1 MTAAAELDDRL
12 SLDDVDEGHVA
23 AVTCDRGVDLLVEDI
38 GDPLC
43 ERVEPQRVGVLEL
56 ESAWT
61 HQGLDEVEG
70 RSIEVGGALLGDD
83 DGQPIDL
90 GDHVAFGVL
99 AGRHQLQVVL
109 ESLGAAS
116 GDGHLDRQFGL
127 FGLLG
132 ELVELATCILGDRQH
147 TDFPCLTVPQALV

>member
-1 MTAAAELDDRL
+1 MTERD
-12 SLDDVDEGHVA
+12 G
-23 AVTCDRGVDLLVEDI
+23 DI
-38 GDPLC
+38 PTG
-43 ERVEPQRVGVLEL
+43 ETPQ
-56 ESAWT
+56 ESAPPRRR
-61 HQGLDEVEG
+61 GLFILVP
-70 RSIEVGGALLGDD
+70 L
-83 DGQPIDL
+83 
-90 GDHVAFGVL
+90 AFGVL

-147 TDFPCLTVPQALV
+147 ADFPCPSVHQALV